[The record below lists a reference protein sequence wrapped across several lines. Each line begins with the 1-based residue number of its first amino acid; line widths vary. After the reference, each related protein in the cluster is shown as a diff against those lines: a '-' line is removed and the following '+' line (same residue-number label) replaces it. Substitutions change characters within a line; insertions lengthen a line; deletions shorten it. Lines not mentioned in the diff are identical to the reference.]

1 MKLLD
6 ILKAIR
12 QEEICDEMITT
23 YDEENKFKVIEST
36 FSSVRRRFN
45 ACFEFSI
52 QHRQRL
58 HGKSGRNLR

>member
-23 YDEENKFKVIEST
+23 YDEENKLINETQKILKKILTMSKV
-36 FSSVRRRFN
+36 
-45 ACFEFSI
+45 
-52 QHRQRL
+52 
-58 HGKSGRNLR
+58 K

>member
-23 YDEENKFKVIEST
+23 YDEENKLIHIT
-36 FSSVRRRFN
+36 FLDSVYRGLTVTGDDDEFN
-45 ACFEFSI
+45 VEDLKGT
-52 QHRQRL
+52 HL
-58 HGKSGRNLR
+58 MV